1 MLKTY
6 KGPLSY
12 IFSPEFNPFYFDSSP
27 ADLDHKLKRWVG
39 PFGGGGEA
47 KGRQEGMR
55 GESGGGGEESEKE
68 GGVVPNVYDT
78 F

>member
-39 PFGGGGEA
+39 PFGGGGGG
-47 KGRQEGMR
+47 KGAAGGDEGR
-55 GESGGGGEESEKE
+55 ERGGG
-68 GGVVPNVYDT
+68 
-78 F
+78 